1 MKELNISKNLI
12 SDILAIIDHMKEE
25 IISKELSLLDKMGG
39 KKVLE
44 LVVDTYLKKVNKD
57 PNLSK
62 IFNFKYKILILEK
75 HFKGINLA

>member
-62 IFNFKYKILILEK
+62 IFNFKYKIFFLEK

>member
-12 SDILAIIDHMKEE
+12 TDILAIIDHMKDE

-62 IFNFKYKILILEK
+62 NLILNYYYYSRK
-75 HFKGINLA
+75 TF

>member
-62 IFNFKYKILILEK
+62 IFNLNIKY
-75 HFKGINLA
+75 

>member
-12 SDILAIIDHMKEE
+12 TDILAIIDHMKDE
-25 IISKELSLLDKMGG
+25 IITKELSLLDKMGG

-44 LVVDTYLKKVNKD
+44 MVVEAYIKKINKD

-62 IFNFKYKILILEK
+62 N
-75 HFKGINLA
+75 